1 MLGERIKELRMAMN
15 INQVYLAEQMGVSKQ
30 SVSNWENDNI
40 LPSVDVLV
48 RLAKFF
54 HVSCDYL
61 LGINSDKVIN
71 VSQLSDEEIAHI
83 VLIIN
88 DLSNK

>member
-48 RLAKFF
+48 KLAKFF

-61 LGINSDKVIN
+61 LGINSDKVVN
-71 VSQLSDEEIAHI
+71 VSGLSDEQIAHI
-83 VLIIN
+83 VLIVN
-88 DLSNK
+88 DLIKK